1 MDEIAKSLADL
12 VTEVKGKPV
21 AVTDATTFDDPALDF
36 DSLDKVDLLMKIE
49 DKFGVSFG
57 DDLTVNTVGELI
69 EKIKELK
76 G

>member
-1 MDEIAKSLADL
+1 MDEIEKTLTDL
-12 VTEVKGKPV
+12 ITEFKGKPV
-21 AVTDATTFDDPALDF
+21 PLTEATTFDDPALDF

-49 DKFGVSFG
+49 DKFNVSFG

-69 EKIKELK
+69 AKIKELR